1 MQAVATQESLENI
14 SIIEITFGKS
24 LVMEL
29 NDSLNEVNTKHRYV
43 EIVQDEL
50 SKIYE
55 NVTINAR
62 YSHDWPIIDN
72 KFDIKVY
79 YRNIYN
85 SDLLVNNDSII
96 DYIKKTVERIADTV
110 AVNGSYHVKKYDPIL
125 KFTTTVE
132 IMRDIIAQIKPI
144 VPRRSTLPV
153 LEYARFNLFG
163 NTVNVQVTDCDIFA
177 QFDLVD
183 SNSEGCGSFILP
195 FSVLKNLCV
204 KQKKLET
211 ISVTFDTI
219 ADIYTICI
227 GPITFSGKC
236 INESEFPIFPKM
248 SVVSSS
254 DIKLSNFIS
263 AMKHTLP
270 FVAKDDS
277 RPIFHAMYIDTIDSG
292 YRVCGADTFRL
303 SKELVAAEN
312 YTIPPFLLPYESAA
326 TLINAS
332 KYISNEIVTFSLCN
346 KNKDDQP
353 TRWLIKFDHAVIL
366 GSLTQG
372 NYPNVD
378 HICFQV
384 PQSGLHH
391 VELLIDRKNVL
402 EGLES
407 LNTLKDDF
415 IVNIKLDHDSISFI
429 RHSED
434 KKSVIAKVSYPA
446 CFDNFQQELDMLFNV
461 NNLIDALRVMPSD
474 TPMIYMKATEALH
487 IADGALHQIIMPL
500 YSKSK

>member
-1 MQAVATQESLENI
+1 MADI
-14 SIIEITFGKS
+14 
-24 LVMEL
+24 
-29 NDSLNEVNTKHRYV
+29 
-43 EIVQDEL
+43 
-50 SKIYE
+50 
-55 NVTINAR
+55 
-62 YSHDWPIIDN
+62 
-72 KFDIKVY
+72 KFD
-79 YRNIYN
+79 
-85 SDLLVNNDSII
+85 
-96 DYIKKTVERIADTV
+96 
-110 AVNGSYHVKKYDPIL
+110 
-125 KFTTTVE
+125 
-132 IMRDIIAQIKPI
+132 
-144 VPRRSTLPV
+144 
-153 LEYARFNLFG
+153 
-163 NTVNVQVTDCDIFA
+163 
-177 QFDLVD
+177 
-183 SNSEGCGSFILP
+183 
-195 FSVLKNLCV
+195 
-204 KQKKLET
+204 
-211 ISVTFDTI
+211 
-219 ADIYTICI
+219 
-227 GPITFSGKC
+227 
-236 INESEFPIFPKM
+236 
-248 SVVSSS
+248 
-254 DIKLSNFIS
+254 NFIS

-270 FVAKDDS
+270 FMAKDDS
-277 RPIFHAMYIDTIDSG
+277 RPIFHAMYIGLDTIDHG

-303 SKELVAAEN
+303 SKELVASEN

-332 KYISNEIVTFSLCN
+332 KYISDENVTISLCN

-353 TRWLIKFDHAVIL
+353 TRWMIKFDHAVIL

-434 KKSVIAKVSYPA
+434 RKSVIAKVSYPA

-461 NNLIDALRVMPSD
+461 NNLIDALRVMPAD

-487 IADGALHQIIMPL
+487 IADGALHQMIMPL
-500 YSKSK
+500 YSR